1 MLFVPSIF
9 GHDVDDW
16 MDDFDRDF
24 WNDKKS
30 PLYGKHADRLMKTD
44 VRELPEGYEVDV
56 ELPGFKKEE
65 IKLSLEKGNLT
76 ISAQKGLEKEETD
89 KKNGKVIRKERYEGN
104 LTRSFYVGEDLDKED
119 IKAKY
124 ENGVLSL
131 VIPKKA
137 PKAEVPENHYIAIE

>member
-89 KKNGKVIRKERYEGN
+89 KKSGKVIRKERYEGN
-104 LTRSFYVGEDLDKED
+104 LTRSFYVGENLDKED

>member
-104 LTRSFYVGEDLDKED
+104 LTRSFYVGEDLEKED

>member
-104 LTRSFYVGEDLDKED
+104 LTRSFYVGENLDKED

-137 PKAEVPENHYIAIE
+137 PKAEVSEDHYIAIE

>member
-9 GHDVDDW
+9 GNDVDDW
-16 MDDFDRDF
+16 MDDFDRSF

-44 VRELPEGYEVDV
+44 VRELETGYEVDV

-76 ISAQKGLEKEETD
+76 ISAQKGLEKDETD
-89 KKNGKVIRKERYEGN
+89 NQ
-104 LTRSFYVGEDLDKED
+104 LDKAVE
-119 IKAKY
+119 ILK
-124 ENGVLSL
+124 EQMQ
-131 VIPKKA
+131 
-137 PKAEVPENHYIAIE
+137 

>member
-104 LTRSFYVGEDLDKED
+104 LTRSFYVGENLDKED

>member
-89 KKNGKVIRKERYEGN
+89 KKSGKVIRKERYEGN
-104 LTRSFYVGEDLDKED
+104 LTRSFYVGENLDKED

-137 PKAEVPENHYIAIE
+137 PKAEVSEDHYIAIE

>member
-9 GHDVDDW
+9 GNDVDDW

-24 WNDKKS
+24 WTDKKN

-44 VRELPEGYEVDV
+44 VRELNDGYEVDV

-76 ISAQKGLEKEETD
+76 ISAQKGLQKEETD

-137 PKAEVPENHYIAIE
+137 PKAETTEDHYIAIE

>member
-89 KKNGKVIRKERYEGN
+89 KKSGKVIRKERYEGN

-137 PKAEVPENHYIAIE
+137 PKAEVPEDHYIAIE

>member
-44 VRELPEGYEVDV
+44 VRELNDGYEVDV

-76 ISAQKGLEKEETD
+76 ISAQKGLQKEETD
-89 KKNGKVIRKERYEGN
+89 KKSGKVIRKERYEGN
-104 LTRSFYVGEDLDKED
+104 LTRSFYVGENLDKED

-137 PKAEVPENHYIAIE
+137 PKAETTEDHYIAIE